1 MRLEKHGSATFQVLK
16 PLCKRLHFDI
26 NRSQCRGGVALLT
39 QFDGRSPFVELGQQS
54 RFDLLKPLLDPLFIF
69 VS

>member
-1 MRLEKHGSATFQVLK
+1 MRLVKHGSSTFQVLK

-26 NRSQCRGGVALLT
+26 NGSQCRGVALLT

-54 RFDLLKPLLDPLFIF
+54 RFDLLKPLLDPLLIF